1 MFGLPPEHSAGC
13 LMWKGIKIMIN
24 FIALVICFVAAIFQG
39 TKGNI
44 GWCITEIVLALCNLP
59 FAIKWLKDF

>member
-1 MFGLPPEHSAGC
+1 
-13 LMWKGIKIMIN
+13 MWKGIKIMIN